1 MEKIIK
7 IDLLNENDLIEKYD
21 NDKLNLELLNYLLK
35 YAQFIS
41 NKDYIKIV
49 ISNNCHSQINI
60 KNLIKDA
67 LNEELVNTFKEHYKN
82 NIIQIFLFFLGIA
95 LIFISTRIEDSIWSE
110 LFLIGGW
117 VPIWEMIELEIFNDF
132 RGRKKRKILNK
143 LIKAEIEVI
152 NN

>member
-95 LIFISTRIEDSIWSE
+95 FIFISTRIEDSIWSE